1 MDPASFKGK
10 ELRFNA
16 LWFLSIDKRHTN
28 HASSP
33 SLGLEG
39 APYKEGKYFFS
50 LINVRIPPNNCIS

>member
-1 MDPASFKGK
+1 MDPTSFKGK

-39 APYKEGKYFFS
+39 APYKEGKYFFPDKCAY
-50 LINVRIPPNNCIS
+50 PPNNCIS